1 MLWVL
6 NYKHEAQIIENNH
19 INALINVVDVKF
31 FNDNGKITI
40 QNENEVMFLN
50 LTSEYKFYETLSK

>member
-40 QNENEVMFLN
+40 QNENEDMFLN
-50 LTSEYKFYETLSK
+50 LTSEYKF